1 MAIHCNKFHRFHY
14 ILLQNFLHFRPFGK
28 LHNRR
33 GNQKTACKSIRQ
45 SLYTRARN
53 YRTQLTP
60 SASIKK
66 SVDTAHSPLCTST
79 REKMIVDSCRA
90 SRTLS
95 PLGPVAKLD
104 AVPGAQEW
112 RLENSSGRARA
123 RRECFPLLPR
133 LSRGLATVVV
143 PSPVCSVCVCVFL
156 KPRAYTRIGNV
167 PPFVCESGRKESAR
181 VLSFGST
188 LRADGMRA
196 PVPRLRSVPR
206 LLFYFIF
213 RGGVQNRDLFS
224 SAFLFSGFS
233 RVV

>member
-143 PSPVCSVCVCVFL
+143 PSPVCSVCVCFLSRARIHVSGMFLLLCVRAGERKARACSHSARRYEPTECARPFLVCVLCLASFFILFFGVACRIEIYFLPLFCSRVFL
-156 KPRAYTRIGNV
+156 A
-167 PPFVCESGRKESAR
+167 
-181 VLSFGST
+181 
-188 LRADGMRA
+188 
-196 PVPRLRSVPR
+196 
-206 LLFYFIF
+206 
-213 RGGVQNRDLFS
+213 
-224 SAFLFSGFS
+224 
-233 RVV
+233 